1 MCHFYFLFFIIFL
14 LFFYYFYIYIR
25 MGRKKKYNTCEEKR
39 IAVNENA
46 MRYYLK
52 NREKIKEKN
61 RKRYH
66 DAKNIKMED

>member
-1 MCHFYFLFFIIFL
+1 
-14 LFFYYFYIYIR
+14 